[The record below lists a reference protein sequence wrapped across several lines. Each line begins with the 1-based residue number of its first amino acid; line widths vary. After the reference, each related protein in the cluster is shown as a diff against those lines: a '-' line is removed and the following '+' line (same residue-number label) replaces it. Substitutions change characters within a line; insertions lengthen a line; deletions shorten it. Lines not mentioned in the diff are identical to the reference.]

1 MTAQQ
6 KRDIKYSQKST
17 WEFSAVSPYFN
28 LLGRARTFFPAWH
41 FIFSVS
47 HNFFFLQQR
56 QVLHLTHRPVINVE
70 TSLDNKIPFT
80 PEKVNTYLGFIS
92 FFVKPFDMMIKRIGY
107 KKAAPYI
114 RKNLRALTKTYKSAS
129 SIYRFSMT
137 TTSRP
142 NYKEDAAFKAIHAA
156 DPHLLCVP
164 SLHVAICALTF
175 AWYKNFFNEGVSR
188 GFFTQEEADRRL
200 AEIKTQ
206 AIAII
211 ESVLFVKQH
220 SVNCIPTA
228 LYMITAVFGDDFF
241 SAEDAVFFIEELF
254 KKSGEIDS
262 ATREEILDYFTSLY
276 ERNLLEN
283 SFNESWQDS
292 IKNWLE
298 DFAQKTGQKLTRV
311 KA

>member
-1 MTAQQ
+1 MTAQE
-6 KRDIKYSQKST
+6 KRNLKYSDIST
-17 WEFSAVSPYFN
+17 WKFSAVSPYFN

-41 FIFSVS
+41 FIFSVT

-56 QVLHLTHRPVINVE
+56 QVLHLTHRPVINVQ
-70 TSLDNKIPFT
+70 TDLDNKIPFE
-80 PEKVNTYLGFIS
+80 PSKVNTYLGFIP
-92 FFVKPFDMMIKRIGY
+92 FFVKPFDMMIKRLGY

-114 RKNLRALTKTYKSAS
+114 RQNLRALTKTYKSAS

-137 TTSRP
+137 TTDRP
-142 NYKEDAAFKAIHAA
+142 HYMEDAAFKAIHAA

-164 SLHVAICALTF
+164 SLHVSICAVTY
-175 AWYKNFFNEGVSR
+175 AWYK
-188 GFFTQEEADRRL
+188 GFFEKGVAAGLFSEEEADRRL
-200 AEIKTQ
+200 AEIKAQ

-254 KKSGEIDS
+254 KKSSEIDP

-283 SFNESWQDS
+283 SFNENWQDS

-298 DFAQKTGQKLTRV
+298 DFAQKTGQTL
-311 KA
+311 